1 MTEGQAFVFE
11 AYATGQALK
20 NRKKREHFQAREDKR
35 HTLFGRFGTNKAKSN
50 RYDPLAV
57 AAIQGLDDSV
67 PLVEFDSATR
77 STDQQRAIEAPA
89 TASSIIQNN
98 VATSS
103 ATITTA
109 GSAAAMAPASR
120 TYASKAKKAVIGDQM
135 QE

>member
-1 MTEGQAFVFE
+1 MTEGQAFVFK

-20 NRKKREHFQAREDKR
+20 NQKKREHFQACEDKC

-50 RYDPLAV
+50 WYDPLAV
-57 AAIQGLDDSV
+57 AEIQELNDSAPLVKFDSV
-67 PLVEFDSATR
+67 TR
-77 STDQQRAIEAPA
+77 STDQQRAIEVHA

-103 ATITTA
+103 TTISTA
-109 GSAAAMAPASR
+109 SVSMSPVSW
-120 TYASKAKKAVIGDQM
+120 TYASTVKKAVIGDHM